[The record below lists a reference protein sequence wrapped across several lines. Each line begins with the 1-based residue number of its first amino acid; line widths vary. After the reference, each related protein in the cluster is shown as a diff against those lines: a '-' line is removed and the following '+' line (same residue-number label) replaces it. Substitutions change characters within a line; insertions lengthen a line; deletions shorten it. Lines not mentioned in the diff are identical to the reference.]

1 MTEILIHD
9 TLATSITNRNTMEET
24 TTVVA
29 DEEVLDTTAPEAEAA
44 DDADESVEESDEE
57 SDDEA
62 AEPAPETE
70 VAA

>member
-1 MTEILIHD
+1 
-9 TLATSITNRNTMEET
+9 MEET

-44 DDADESVEESDEE
+44 DDADESDEESDEE